1 MSAEQGRIEAIL
13 EGHELEL
20 SVFISDIGT
29 CAAPDCD
36 WRKGSMRN
44 GEVAAAHRAHV
55 ASLIAAQPSV
65 AAPTPERCV
74 GCGSTSAECIETDG
88 GCCADCR
95 ASVGESHEGTHG
107 SSSGCAGGT
116 LRWEPAPAPAPEDEQ
131 REALDHS
138 DTIVE
143 ALSWQ
148 EDLDTGRW
156 GYDKA
161 AQILREHDAR
171 VWDEGYKKG
180 KLDGYFGT
188 LDEWAKNPH
197 GTEHREAGERHGG

>member
-131 REALDHS
+131 REALASLIDEAYPYTVHGGLRKCAEAILAS
-138 DTIVE
+138 D
-143 ALSWQ
+143 W
-148 EDLDTGRW
+148 
-156 GYDKA
+156 
-161 AQILREHDAR
+161 LREHDAKVIEAAAAKAR
-171 VWDEGYKKG
+171 AAWAPNPCPWVGFLDDE
-180 KLDGYFGT
+180 
-188 LDEWAKNPH
+188 AKAI
-197 GTEHREAGERHGG
+197 REAGERR